1 MARQHEHNR
10 GTKVPEIRRGDT
22 VMILAGKD
30 AGKRGVVERVVR
42 RTAARS
48 AGRSLYRRTAPT
60 SGVGVVVEGLN
71 VARRHTKARMSQ
83 GSSDRQPKTQQGGIL
98 DIPMPVP
105 ASRVMLVCPKCEQP
119 GRVSHTTL
127 ESGRRIRVCRHCGEP
142 LEVTPS

>member
-119 GRVSHTTL
+119 VRVSHTTL
-127 ESGRRIRVCRHCGEP
+127 ERGRRIRVCRHCGEP